1 MRWVSIF
8 TKKIKFFEVEK
19 NDNLKFLKM
28 SSELLYKF
36 RSSIIIMF
44 PRKVGT
50 KTFNFK
56 KII

>member
-19 NDNLKFLKM
+19 NENLKFLKM